1 MQRIVSYYRD
11 RAYFDQLLQLG
22 VPIALQSFAM
32 NALSMIGSVMIGQK
46 GTVAVAA
53 VGLANQMFF
62 LLMLVIFGITS
73 GTAIFTA
80 QLWGKQDIPN
90 IRKVLG
96 LTLQMSLLA
105 GIVFTVLAE
114 FFPRL
119 VMSYYTAD
127 QEVIA
132 LSSLYLRTYGW
143 SFLFYAVTTSYSM
156 VHRSIGNVRLPLFVT
171 SFSLCFN
178 TFLSYLLIF
187 GKLGFPEMGV
197 QGAALAVLTS
207 RIFEC
212 VILLVA
218 TYQKGAPLAAG
229 LNELFR
235 VDPHFSILVLKPV
248 LPIAFNELLWSTGVT
263 TVYAIYARVGTEAIA
278 TMNIISSIDT
288 LFYVVF
294 RGISHATAIM
304 VGNRIGAGKEK
315 DAYTYAGRSLGLE
328 ALSGVFVGAAVLVC
342 SGPILSLY
350 KVSPSVIENARRV
363 LIILSSALWL
373 RAMNSAIVVGIL
385 RGGGDTRFCLSID
398 GTMTWLVAVPMAS
411 LGAFIFHLP
420 VYWVYCMALAE
431 EVCKFGLG
439 MYRFLSH
446 KWIHNLAQT
455 ISDSPEI
462 FPEISL

>member
-1 MQRIVSYYRD
+1 MQRIVGYYRD
-11 RAYFDQLLQLG
+11 RAYFDQLLRLG

-32 NALSMIGSVMIGQK
+32 SALNMVGSVMVGQK

-53 VGLANQMFF
+53 VGLANQIFF

-80 QLWGKQDIPN
+80 QLWGKQDVPN

-105 GIVFTVLAE
+105 GIVFTILAE
-114 FFPRL
+114 FFPRF
-119 VMSYYTAD
+119 VMSLYSTD
-127 QEVIA
+127 QEVVA

-156 VHRSIGNVRLPLFVT
+156 VHRSIGSVRLPLFVN

-178 TFLSYLLIF
+178 TLLSYLLIF

-197 QGAALAVLTS
+197 QGAALAVLIS
-207 RIFEC
+207 RIVEC
-212 VILLVA
+212 VILLAA
-218 TYQKGAPLAAG
+218 TYQKGSPLAAS

-235 VDPHFSILVLKPV
+235 IDLHFIGLVLKPV

-263 TVYAIYARVGTEAIA
+263 TVYAIYARIGTEAIA

-304 VGNRIGAGKEK
+304 IGNRIGAGKEK
-315 DAYTYAGRSLGLE
+315 EAFTYAGRSLGLE
-328 ALSGVFVGAAVLVC
+328 AASGVVVGAVLLAV
-342 SGPILSLY
+342 SNQILGLY
-350 KVSPSVIENARRV
+350 KVTPTVIENAQRV
-363 LIILSSALWL
+363 LIILSSVLWL

-398 GTMTWLVAVPMAS
+398 GTLTWLVAVPMAA
-411 LGAFIFHLP
+411 LGAFVFHLP
-420 VYWVYCMALAE
+420 VYWVYCMVLAE
-431 EVCKFGLG
+431 EVCKYTLG
-439 MYRFLSH
+439 MYRYLSR

-455 ISDSPEI
+455 IEPI
-462 FPEISL
+462 AIK